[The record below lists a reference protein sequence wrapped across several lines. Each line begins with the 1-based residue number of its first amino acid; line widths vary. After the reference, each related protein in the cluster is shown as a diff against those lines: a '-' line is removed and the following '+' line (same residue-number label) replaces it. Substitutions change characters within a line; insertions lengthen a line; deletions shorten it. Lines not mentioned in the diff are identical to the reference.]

1 MKYTGNMDS
10 RLITDVKPVDARRI
24 LSYAVASILVL
35 LAVYAVL
42 VHPQADPSTL
52 MSTLTLP

>member
-10 RLITDVKPVDARRI
+10 RLITDAKSLDMRQV
-24 LSYAVASILVL
+24 LSYGVVSILL
-35 LAVYAVL
+35 LIAVYAVL

-52 MSTLTLP
+52 MSTWPLP